1 MRDRKKA
8 QALAHE
14 LVSKM
19 TIEERA
25 SQLKFD
31 APPVERLGVP
41 AYNWWNEALHGVAR
55 AGTATMFPQPVA
67 MASMFDP
74 EMIRKI
80 GDVVATEA
88 RAKYNEASKHGDRDI
103 YKGLTFWCAEY
114 QPVPRPA
121 LGQRAG
127 DVQRRPLPHGA
138 SSAWRTSRACRVTEN
153 I

>member
-103 YKGLTFWCAEY
+103 YKGRRISTCSAT
-114 QPVPRPA
+114 
-121 LGQRAG
+121 RAG
-127 DVQRRPLPHGA
+127 AEGRRRTA
-138 SSAWRTSRACRVTEN
+138 KTRTSRRSSAWRTSRACRVTGN

>member
-31 APPVERLGVP
+31 APPIERLGVP

-74 EMIRKI
+74 EMIRMSLRRRPVRSITKLLST
-80 GDVVATEA
+80 ATA
-88 RAKYNEASKHGDRDI
+88 IFIRASRSGRRISTCSA
-103 YKGLTFWCAEY
+103 T
-114 QPVPRPA
+114 
-121 LGQRAG
+121 RAG
-127 DVQRRPLPHGA
+127 AEGRKRTAKTRTSRRG
-138 SSAWRTSRACRVTEN
+138 SAWRTSRACRVTGN

>member
-103 YKGLTFWCAEY
+103 YKGLTF
-114 QPVPRPA
+114 
-121 LGQRAG
+121 
-127 DVQRRPLPHGA
+127 
-138 SSAWRTSRACRVTEN
+138 
-153 I
+153 

>member
-1 MRDRKKA
+1 MPLFCCQFIRKIKLLSFFLNKTVLYFFQQLFRGVTMRDRKKA

-88 RAKYNEASKHGDRDI
+88 RAKYNDCLLYTSPSPRDR
-103 YKGLTFWCAEY
+103 G
-114 QPVPRPA
+114 
-121 LGQRAG
+121 
-127 DVQRRPLPHGA
+127 
-138 SSAWRTSRACRVTEN
+138 
-153 I
+153 

>member
-41 AYNWWNEALHGVAR
+41 AYNWWN
-55 AGTATMFPQPVA
+55 
-67 MASMFDP
+67 
-74 EMIRKI
+74 
-80 GDVVATEA
+80 
-88 RAKYNEASKHGDRDI
+88 
-103 YKGLTFWCAEY
+103 
-114 QPVPRPA
+114 
-121 LGQRAG
+121 
-127 DVQRRPLPHGA
+127 
-138 SSAWRTSRACRVTEN
+138 
-153 I
+153 

>member
-80 GDVVATEA
+80 GMSL
-88 RAKYNEASKHGDRDI
+88 RR
-103 YKGLTFWCAEY
+103 
-114 QPVPRPA
+114 RPA
-121 LGQRAG
+121 RSITKLLSTATAIFIRASRSGRRISTCSATRAG
-127 DVQRRPLPHGA
+127 AEGRKRTAKTRTSRR
-138 SSAWRTSRACRVTEN
+138 SSAWRTSRVCRVTGN